1 MRTENI
7 QKLNQTKSTRLY
19 NRGFT
24 LVELISAMT
33 ASMIL
38 VMGFG
43 SVIVFAR
50 SQLTQTNVRVG
61 LNYDQVLIDR
71 YVRTKLT
78 TTVSDSMQI
87 FVDASAEASST
98 TSTTGSILRA
108 VDADSTVYHLDITSS
123 TLQWMVDST
132 THTPVDCEVSDLVF
146 TERTGNHSKLLTL
159 NLNLCSAGDTLACA
173 WSITLRN

>member
-1 MRTENI
+1 MR
-7 QKLNQTKSTRLY
+7 NQTRSTWSHS
-19 NRGFT
+19 RGFT

-38 VMGFG
+38 IMGFG
-43 SVIVFAR
+43 SVIVFSR

-61 LNYDQVLIDR
+61 LGYDQVLIDR

-87 FVDASAEASST
+87 FVDAAAEASST
-98 TSTTGSILRA
+98 TSTTGSILRS
-108 VDADSTVYHLDITSS
+108 VDADSTVYHLGITGGS
-123 TLQWMVDST
+123 LQWMIDST
-132 THTPVDCEVSDLVF
+132 THTPVDCEVSELVF
-146 TERTGNHSKLLTL
+146 TERNGNHSKLL
-159 NLNLCSAGDTLACA
+159 NLSMNLSSAGDTLACE